1 MHVNLYLYYI
11 LCVLND
17 SEKKH
22 ESLLNSR
29 SFRFLKNTLNI
40 FQNNIYTSIQLHTSQ
55 INYFKKII
63 TLNNIKKR
71 EIKF

>member
-22 ESLLNSR
+22 MNR
-29 SFRFLKNTLNI
+29 
-40 FQNNIYTSIQLHTSQ
+40 YSIQGHLDS
-55 INYFKKII
+55 
-63 TLNNIKKR
+63 
-71 EIKF
+71 